1 KVSEGKRP
9 RIGNTKRPLDTGIR
23 VRKAFLDINGGQDLP
38 PISGS
43 ASDCGFECG
52 VIEFTKEDVEALLNE
67 RLKIKNKFNY
77 KVC

>member
-9 RIGNTKRPLDTGIR
+9 RIGTTKRPIDTGIR
-23 VRKAFLDINGGQDLP
+23 VRKAFSDVNGGQDLQ
-38 PISGS
+38 PIIGS
-43 ASDCGFECG
+43 ASNCGCECG

>member
-9 RIGNTKRPLDTGIR
+9 WIGTTKRPLDTEIR
-23 VRKAFLDINGGQDLP
+23 VRKAFSDVNGGQNLP
-38 PISGS
+38 LISGS
-43 ASDCGFECG
+43 ASDCGSECG
-52 VIEFTKEDVEALLNE
+52 VIEFTKEDVEPLLNE